1 MPFIEYRLYMTQP
14 LSSKYPNIF
23 RIKVKMQFKAL
34 AIAVNQV
41 NSLRRDGHHDE
52 REMHP
57 SSENIIF
64 FHF

>member
-1 MPFIEYRLYMTQP
+1 
-14 LSSKYPNIF
+14 
-23 RIKVKMQFKAL
+23 MQFRVL

-52 REMHP
+52 RETHP
-57 SSENIIF
+57 SSEDFIF

>member
-1 MPFIEYRLYMTQP
+1 MPFIEYWLYVTQT
-14 LSSKYPNIF
+14 LSSKYPSTF
-23 RIKVKMQFKAL
+23 RIKVKMQFRVL

-52 REMHP
+52 RETHP
-57 SSENIIF
+57 SSEDFIF